1 MKKQIIHDI
10 MTLLNII
17 FMNKIIAVLFFS
29 LSLPFGIKCSL
40 ECDCTLCFKVNCNE
54 KCYHFFDKYSLTKY

>member
-40 ECDCTLCFKVNCNE
+40 RNDCTLCFKWQ
-54 KCYHFFDKYSLTKY
+54 YHFFETIH